1 MNFDP
6 QVFGEGFHR
15 FVQMEV
21 NLFSIPLGIIF
32 HVVSLIILLLVFSKG
47 NKYKKLFIYYF
58 TINWIFL
65 FGYWGIFAVIYWSK
79 IGLPYL
85 ATYSLTPVLL
95 GLIVFHWIKEIRN
108 SRIDLNLK
116 TTPGFR
122 FVILIILVWGLW
134 YPTYVYGEGFA
145 FKLKDIVLSNYGLMP
160 CPTTM
165 VVLSLMTLNYPYTN
179 KNLYNLFTVY
189 ALFIGTA
196 TVISGWLPDIPF
208 IFLGL
213 YSLSLILLN
222 KLKKADK
229 TNTTKR

>member
-6 QVFGEGFHR
+6 KVFGEGFHR
-15 FVQMEV
+15 FVQMEID
-21 NLFSIPLGIIF
+21 LFGIPLGIIF
-32 HVVSLIILLLVFSKG
+32 HITTLVILFLVFTKG
-47 NKYKKLFIYYF
+47 NKYRKLFAIYF
-58 TINWIFL
+58 AINWIFL
-65 FGYWGIFAVIYWSK
+65 FGYWGVYAIFYWSK

-85 ATYSLTPVLL
+85 ASYSITPVLL
-95 GLIVFHWIKEIRN
+95 GLIVFHWTKEILN
-108 SRIDLNLK
+108 PKIDLNFK
-116 TTPGFR
+116 KINIPR
-122 FVILIILVWGLW
+122 LIILLILIWGFW
-134 YPTYVYGEGFA
+134 YPTYIYAEGFV
-145 FKLKDIVLSNYGLMP
+145 FKIKDVVFSNYGLMP

-222 KLKKADK
+222 KLKKVDK